1 MGTRR
6 NTATTPS
13 AATNVQVHTPPTS
26 AGNHRKPQRSA
37 STVKV
42 TILPTTKAA
51 QPTKL
56 CTQANTPN
64 LEQKRKIT
72 KHPARRNPPLSQSP
86 QPIKHPALSN
96 SPLPQTPMLKR
107 YKALKIHQIATGIL
121 PKIVPPPHLT
131 QTTSLDLKS

>member
-13 AATNVQVHTPPTS
+13 AASNVQVHTPPTS
-26 AGNHRKPQRSA
+26 AGNHRKPQRNA

-72 KHPARRNPPLSQSP
+72 KHPARRNPPLPQSP
-86 QPIKHPALSN
+86 QPIKHPALPN
-96 SPLPQTPMLKR
+96 SPLPQPPMPKL
-107 YKALKIHQIATGIL
+107 YKALEIHHLATRIL
-121 PKIVPPPHLT
+121 PKIVPPPHPI
-131 QTTSLDLKS
+131 QTTSLGLKS